1 MPSTACLSVHDVFL
15 TGREPE
21 KRTERNVA
29 PVGIGRSAQERRRRA
44 AENPWP
50 PRWIRW
56 LPPAL
61 IAVSMF
67 LDQVTPPYY
76 FFGTLLTA
84 SVVLAVLAYTPLGVA
99 CTGAAGCLV
108 LALTEAVKDN
118 VGPLTVT
125 TLIVLAVITVLS
137 VALCALRFRIEKR
150 FRRVQTVAE
159 VVQLALLRPLPAQV
173 GPVRMAGFYRA
184 ADDEA
189 LIGGDLYSVRRT
201 PFGIRVIVG
210 DVRGKGIDTTQ
221 TLTTVLSTFREAALL
236 QPTLPQLADRIDTA
250 LKLDRD
256 NVGLYPAISGGPPVS
271 ASPNG
276 PEDAVTP
283 EDELFVTAIL
293 LEFPSHSHEVRILDR
308 GHQPLLLVGS
318 GGTTFVE
325 TENSLPL
332 GMGDLLVEQPRTT
345 TRAVRPGD
353 TLIAYSDG
361 VTEARDHAGAFYPL
375 RARLQAHCAGSPQP
389 CFPDEVIDFLQ
400 RDLARWAPALTDDV
414 VAIALQPVPPASDV

>member
-1 MPSTACLSVHDVFL
+1 ML
-15 TGREPE
+15 
-21 KRTERNVA
+21 
-29 PVGIGRSAQERRRRA
+29 
-44 AENPWP
+44 
-50 PRWIRW
+50 
-56 LPPAL
+56 
-61 IAVSMF
+61 

-99 CTGAAGCLV
+99 CTGAVGCLV
-108 LALTEAVKDN
+108 LALTEAFQDN

-125 TLIVLAVITVLS
+125 TLIVLVVVTVLS
-137 VALCALRFRIEKR
+137 VALCVLRFRMENR

-159 VVQLALLRPLPAQV
+159 VVQLALMRPLPPHV
-173 GPVRMAGFYRA
+173 GPVKMAGFYRA

-250 LKLDRD
+250 LRLDRD
-256 NVGLYPAISGGPPVS
+256 NADLYPAVSDGLPVP
-271 ASPNG
+271 ASPKG
-276 PEDAVTP
+276 AEDAVAP
-283 EDELFVTAIL
+283 EDEVFVTAVL
-293 LEFPSHSHEVRILDR
+293 LEFPWESHEVRILDR

-318 GGTTFVE
+318 GEVAVVK
-325 TENSLPL
+325 TEHSLPL
-332 GMGDLLVEQPRTT
+332 GMGDLLVEQPRTAT
-345 TRAVRPGD
+345 HTMRPGD

-361 VTEARDHAGAFYPL
+361 VTEARDHSGAFYPL
-375 RARLQAHCAGSPQP
+375 RTRLQAHCDSSPQP
-389 CFPDEVIDFLQ
+389 SSPDDVIDFLQ

-414 VAIALQPVPPASDV
+414 VAIALQPVPPAQDR